1 MNETNKNRKYTKSEK
16 TPVVKKT
23 SVAEKNILNTK
34 TTTIV
39 NLIKQKHL

>member
-1 MNETNKNRKYTKSEK
+1 MNETNKNRKYTKPEK

-23 SVAEKNILNTK
+23 TNTEKNVLNTK